1 MPRHENEAQAI
12 ENLQRYLRQLSYHNS
27 NITPPPIDGIFE
39 KDTEKALREFQ
50 AMQGLPV
57 TGRADRR
64 TWEELYALYRA
75 SIAENEPPRTVAILP
90 FVAGEILL
98 SEGDEGFTINVLQYM
113 LRELGESLAELED
126 VEISGIFD
134 DRTARAVR
142 LFRAQN
148 GLTDSETVDLMTW
161 NTLVDRFNRL
171 GVENISS

>member
-1 MPRHENEAQAI
+1 MPRYENEAQATL
-12 ENLQRYLRQLSYHNS
+12 NLQRYLRQLSYHNS

-39 KDTEKALREFQ
+39 RDTERALREFQ
-50 AMQGLPV
+50 AMSGLPV

-64 TWEELYALYRA
+64 TWEELYTMYRA

-98 SEGDEGFTINVLQYM
+98 QKGNEGFTINVLQYM
-113 LRELGESLAELED
+113 LRELGESLVELEE

-134 DRTARAVR
+134 EKTARAVR

-148 GLTDSETVDLMTW
+148 GLPEGETVDLVTW

-171 GVENISS
+171 GVENI